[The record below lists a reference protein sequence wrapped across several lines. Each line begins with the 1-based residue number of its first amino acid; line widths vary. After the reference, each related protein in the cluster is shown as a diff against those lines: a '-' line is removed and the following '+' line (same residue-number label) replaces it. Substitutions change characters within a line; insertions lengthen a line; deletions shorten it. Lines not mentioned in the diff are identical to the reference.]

1 MSRAQTL
8 VLALLVL
15 HVLLGVLCLV
25 IAKGEHKSPAL
36 RWWGWGLVVYATG
49 LFVTILGNWLPRP
62 FTFTLGNSLITLA
75 AVLCANGV
83 LAHTRYD
90 LPRLP
95 VDAAMLVLVALL
107 AYANFADWH
116 AALVNLVAP
125 TVMGVALFLVAGWKI
140 WRHGPEDA
148 HAASW
153 FVAVCMFAA
162 VATWIL
168 RLPIMGYEGGGRVDP
183 QKVDFTVSL
192 FSIIQM
198 INGVATTLALMWVD
212 VRLMQADLSRV
223 AHTDFLTGLPNR
235 RSVMLRFREEVAR
248 AERGGGGFALAVFDI
263 DRFKQ
268 INDRHGHNAG
278 DAVLKEVARALG
290 QAKRAHDVLGR
301 IGGEEFVVILPQQG
315 PEGALEAAERF
326 REAVGRGTAV
336 VAGGATLRATVSG
349 GVAFYPVDG
358 EDWDHVFAVADRRL
372 YEAKRLGR
380 DRVEAHA

>member
-36 RWWGWGLVVYATG
+36 RWWGWGLVVYAAG
-49 LFVTILGNWLPRP
+49 LFVTILGNWLPRH
-62 FTFTLGNSLITLA
+62 FTLTLGNSLITLA
-75 AVLCANGV
+75 AVLCATGV
-83 LAHTRYD
+83 LSHTRYD

-95 VDAAMLVLVALL
+95 VDAAMLAIVALL

-125 TVMGVALFLVAGWKI
+125 TAMGVAVFVVAGWKI
-140 WRHGPEDA
+140 WRQGPQDA

-183 QKVDFTVSL
+183 QKVDFTISL

-198 INGVATTLALMWVD
+198 INGVAATLALMWVD

-235 RSVMLRFREEVAR
+235 RSVMLRFREEIAR
-248 AERGGGGFALAVFDI
+248 AERAGGGFALAVLDI

-278 DAVLKEVARALG
+278 DAVLKQVARALDET
-290 QAKRAHDVLGR
+290 KRAHDVLGR
-301 IGGEEFVVILPQQG
+301 IGGEEFVLILPDQG
-315 PEGALEAAERF
+315 REGALDAAERF
-326 REAVGRGTAV
+326 RTAVARQAVV
-336 VAGGATLRATVSG
+336 VAGGVTVRATISG
-349 GVAFYPVDG
+349 GVAFYPGDG
-358 EDWDHVFAVADRRL
+358 RDWDHVFAIADRRL
-372 YEAKRLGR
+372 YEAKRGGR
-380 DRVEAHA
+380 DRIEAHA